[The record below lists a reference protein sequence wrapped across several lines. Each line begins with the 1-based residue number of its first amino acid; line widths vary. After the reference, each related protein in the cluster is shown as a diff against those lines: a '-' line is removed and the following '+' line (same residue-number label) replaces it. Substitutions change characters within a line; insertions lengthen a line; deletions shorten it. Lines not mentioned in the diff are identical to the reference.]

1 MVVRSPQ
8 CFASCVGYCP
18 GEKCKYMKGITMN
31 YPTVRGYGARFRIHT
46 HKVPQSATIISYH
59 VLKFIKKF
67 AKRLDSHLTY
77 TVDLGLA
84 VVHRLNDVLHT
95 KAKVV
100 AIFKECTLTIAWH
113 LMDDSP

>member
-8 CFASCVGYCP
+8 CFASCLGYCP

-31 YPTVRGYGARFRIHT
+31 YPTVRRHGARFRIHT
-46 HKVPQSATIISYH
+46 HKVSQSVTIISYH
-59 VLKFIKKF
+59 VLKIFKKF
-67 AKRLDSHLTY
+67 AKRLDSHLSDA
-77 TVDLGLA
+77 VDLRLA

-95 KAKVV
+95 KAEVV
-100 AIFKECTLTIAWH
+100 AILKECTLTIARH

>member
-8 CFASCVGYCP
+8 CFASFVGYCP

-31 YPTVRGYGARFRIHT
+31 YPTVRGHGARFRIHT

-59 VLKFIKKF
+59 VLEIFKKF

-77 TVDLGLA
+77 AVDLGLA
-84 VVHRLNDVLHT
+84 VVHSLNDVLHA

-100 AIFKECTLTIAWH
+100 AILKECTLTIARH